1 MIQTNHYTVKISVC
15 NDDTFKPISDLQ
27 AQILKHVCQTKDAD
41 YKTISKE
48 TDRDRITILQSLQ
61 SLIKRR
67 YIQKQKLEP
76 EHVKSKLI
84 FKPTRKGMIYAIG
97 HLEVPYDK
105 VLNAHPEAEQ
115 LLEYDNPYL
124 EYLSDPIQLNRIMYY
139 WLNALL
145 DKKAFDNEGRLI
157 SSKSKQNTVKLASMR
172 AMLNLFAD
180 KEFNPNTLFKS
191 ADQSTKGKHVV
202 RKEFEELEAF
212 LRQIKNNLDLTL
224 RKLASSCAA

>member
-1 MIQTNHYTVKISVC
+1 MIQTNHYTLNISVRD
-15 NDDTFKPISDLQ
+15 DDTFKPISDLQ
-27 AQILKHVCQTKDAD
+27 AQILKHLCQTKDAD

-105 VLNAHPEAEQ
+105 VLNAHPDAEQ

-139 WLNALL
+139 WLKALL
-145 DKKAFDNEGRLI
+145 DKKAFDNEGRLT
-157 SSKSKQNTVKLASMR
+157 SSKNKQNTVKLASLR

-180 KEFNPNTLFKS
+180 KEFDPNTLFKS
-191 ADQSTKGKHVV
+191 KDQSMKSKPVV
-202 RKEFEELEAF
+202 RREFQELRKS
-212 LRQIKNNLDLTL
+212 LQRIKNNLDLTIDRL
-224 RKLASSCAA
+224 NAA

>member
-97 HLEVPYDK
+97 LLEVPYDK
-105 VLNAHPEAEQ
+105 VLKAHPDAEQ

-124 EYLSDPIQLNRIMYY
+124 GYLSDPIQLNRIMYY
-139 WLNALL
+139 WLKALL
-145 DKKAFDNEGRLI
+145 DKKAFDIEGRLT
-157 SSKSKQNTVKLASMR
+157 SSKNKQHTVKLASLR

-180 KEFNPNTLFKS
+180 KEFDPNTLFKS
-191 ADQSTKGKHVV
+191 ENKSMKSK
-202 RKEFEELEAF
+202 RKEFEELRKF
-212 LRQIKNNLDLTL
+212 LQRIKNNLDLTID
-224 RKLASSCAA
+224 KLPSLNAA